1 MENIHNDVR
10 VQRFLKK
17 SVLMIN
23 KSSHGVTV
31 FIKSRETLSQNN
43 SDTIYLK
50 KILLQFPKNPYPGA
64 QSHTT
69 SVPPLTQGWGTPAD
83 FSQNETPHPKNLV
96 VAQTSCKKRH
106 YHIQRKSLKAAI
118 QDKKYLTRCV

>member
-1 MENIHNDVR
+1 MQNIHNVVR
-10 VQRFLKK
+10 VLRFLKK

-31 FIKSRETLSQNN
+31 FIKSRETLLQNN

-64 QSHTT
+64 
-69 SVPPLTQGWGTPAD
+69 
-83 FSQNETPHPKNLV
+83 
-96 VAQTSCKKRH
+96 
-106 YHIQRKSLKAAI
+106 
-118 QDKKYLTRCV
+118 